1 MIGHGYRAALCEVSY
16 PTIVPIPTS
25 LSTVT
30 PATEVNNSG
39 AEEPAAIKV
48 APATSSERSNFSEI
62 ASNDGTKK
70 SSQTIASAAKKY
82 ISIKRGKYLRRYIE
96 GKSEK
101 KLSFFDPYRGS
112 WVTKNTPKQRSGD
125 HIMLSFPCPHFR
137 GRGRRFCSFSRT
149 SKRCVSTTLI
159 QKHVHLRNSFPPNN
173 VFLNK

>member
-1 MIGHGYRAALCEVSY
+1 MHGYRAALCEISY

-39 AEEPAAIKV
+39 AEEPAAMKV

-82 ISIKRGKYLRRYIE
+82 IYRSIKRGKYLRSYIE
-96 GKSEK
+96 EKSEK
-101 KLSFFDPYRGS
+101 NDYIFVIPIEIAVLLKIHQNSGAA
-112 WVTKNTPKQRSGD
+112 VT
-125 HIMLSFPCPHFR
+125 
-137 GRGRRFCSFSRT
+137 
-149 SKRCVSTTLI
+149 
-159 QKHVHLRNSFPPNN
+159 
-173 VFLNK
+173 